1 VFSFRIF
8 MAEVKRQRSLDTD
21 RAGGASSTDIDSDN
35 DEMPDVWEMKYRLN
49 TMDNADASQDAD
61 NDGISNLD
69 EYKNGTNPTNP
80 DTDNDGMMDKQ
91 ELDAGRNPLVNEGAV
106 MQIIDRLF

>member
-1 VFSFRIF
+1 
-8 MAEVKRQRSLDTD
+8 
-21 RAGGASSTDIDSDN
+21 
-35 DEMPDVWEMKYRLN
+35 
-49 TMDNADASQDAD
+49 MDNADASQDAD